1 MSNVTRQTGL
11 FLPEPPTEELMMSMP
26 TPTHPMAVFPAR
38 LPRTKARPAAR
49 LSDNA
54 AFYLQ
59 LSIILFFIAGSSA
72 PTPLYAVYQAAWGF
86 SPVTITVVFG
96 VYALAVL
103 AALLVFGSLSDHIG
117 RRPVLLVSAV
127 VQAIA
132 MAIFAS
138 AHGVGALLAAR
149 VVQGLATGAAA
160 GAVGAGL
167 LDLDR
172 AKGTIANAV
181 GPMIGTAT
189 GALLSGLMVLFLPAP
204 TALVYLVLGAIFIAQ
219 AIGVAAMRETATPR
233 PGALAALR
241 PHFRL
246 PPPVRSAMLLAV
258 PALVAAWALIGFYGS
273 LGPSLVKRLVGS
285 TSPALGGFAYF
296 VLAASGG
303 VTVLLTRERS
313 PRFQTLLGATAMLAG
328 VGTMLLAIGHASVA
342 LLFAGSIVAGAGFG
356 CSFQGAVRS
365 VVAQVGAG
373 ERAGVLSIV
382 YVVAY
387 LAMGLPAVLAGLRVV
402 HGGGLLVTARELG
415 LVVMA
420 LAAIALAGTIARRP
434 VAARPR

>member
-1 MSNVTRQTGL
+1 
-11 FLPEPPTEELMMSMP
+11 
-26 TPTHPMAVFPAR
+26 MAVFPAR
-38 LPRTKARPAAR
+38 LPRTKAEPAAR
-49 LSDNA
+49 LSDTA

-59 LSIILFFIAGSSA
+59 VSIILFFIAGSSA

-86 SPVTITVVFG
+86 SPITITVVFG
-96 VYALAVL
+96 IYALAVL

-117 RRPVLLVSAV
+117 RRPILLVTAL

-138 AHGVGALLAAR
+138 AHGVGALLVAR
-149 VVQGLATGAAA
+149 GVQGLATGAAA

-189 GALLSGLMVLFLPAP
+189 GALLSGLMVAFLPAP

-233 PGALAALR
+233 PGALAALK

-285 TSPALGGFAYF
+285 TSPALGGLAYF

-313 PRFQTLLGATAMLAG
+313 PRFQTLMGATAMLAG
-328 VGTMLLAIGHASVA
+328 VGIMLLAIGHGSVA
-342 LLFAGSIVAGAGFG
+342 LLFAGSVVAGAGFG
-356 CSFQGAVRS
+356 GSFQGAVRS

-402 HGGGLLVTARELG
+402 HGGGLLATARELG

-420 LAAIALAGTIARRP
+420 LAAIALAGTLGRRP
-434 VAARPR
+434 VTARTR

>member
-1 MSNVTRQTGL
+1 MSSLTRQTGL
-11 FLPEPPTEELMMSMP
+11 FLPQPLTEELPMSMP
-26 TPTHPMAVFPAR
+26 TPTHPIAVFPAR
-38 LPRTKARPAAR
+38 LTRSTARPAAR
-49 LSDNA
+49 LSDTA
-54 AFYLQ
+54 GFALQ
-59 LSIILFFIAGSSA
+59 LSIILSFIAGSSA

-86 SPVTITVVFG
+86 SPITITAVFG

-103 AALLVFGSLSDHIG
+103 GSLLVFGSLSDHIG
-117 RRPVLLVSAV
+117 RRPVLIVTALVQTV
-127 VQAIA
+127 A
-132 MAIFAS
+132 MVIFAS
-138 AHGVGALLAAR
+138 AHGVGTLVVAR

-172 AKGTIANAV
+172 VKGTIANAV

-189 GALLSGLMVLFLPAP
+189 GALLSGLMVAFLPAP

-219 AIGVAAMRETATPR
+219 AIGVSMMRESATPR
-233 PGALAALR
+233 PGALAALK

-246 PPPVRSAMLLAV
+246 PPQVRSAMLLAV
-258 PALVAAWALIGFYGS
+258 PALVASWALIGFYGS

-313 PRFQTLLGATAMLAG
+313 PRFQTILGTAAMLAG
-328 VGTMLLAIGHASVA
+328 VATMLVAIGHASVA
-342 LLFAGSIVAGAGFG
+342 LLFAGSVVAGAGFG

-365 VVAQVGAG
+365 VVAQVGAH
-373 ERAGVLSIV
+373 ERAGVLSII
-382 YVVAY
+382 YLAAY
-387 LAMGLPAVLAGLRVV
+387 WAMGLPAVLAGVRVV
-402 HGGGLLVTARELG
+402 HGAGLLGAARELG
-415 LVVMA
+415 IVVMA
-420 LAAIALAGTIARRP
+420 LAAIALVGTVSRRS
-434 VAARPR
+434 RPAS